1 MVPRFSG
8 ALVVLRLPSCST
20 TGGDGARCAASVGH
34 VGLLLAGL
42 VSWKA
47 EVRRRCRTVLQ
58 SRIEALLGDSQPD
71 SQSPANAHPTLALV

>member
-34 VGLLLAGL
+34 VGLLLADM
-42 VSWKA
+42 V
-47 EVRRRCRTVLQ
+47 V
-58 SRIEALLGDSQPD
+58 I
-71 SQSPANAHPTLALV
+71 